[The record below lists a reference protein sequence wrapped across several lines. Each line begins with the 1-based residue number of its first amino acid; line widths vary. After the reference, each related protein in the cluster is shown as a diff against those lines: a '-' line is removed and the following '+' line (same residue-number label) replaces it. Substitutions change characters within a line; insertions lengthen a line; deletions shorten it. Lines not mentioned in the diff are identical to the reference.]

1 LIVSS
6 WYPPVLAGSSLWAES
21 LVAAL
26 RKRGHDVRV
35 VTTQWSGSAQE
46 PEGSREE
53 VVYRLPARLVPRN
66 PFLLGLS
73 NVPISYSL
81 ANRHRMLTI
90 VRGFRPDIIHQI
102 NHIFDS
108 IFLSAYAATQTG
120 TPLIGSITTPIQH
133 PTQPLVDRAMA
144 LVDLAVLYN
153 FAIRYWQRIICSDAE
168 QARYATQQYGRRVDG
183 RVVRHI
189 FVGVH
194 ERISRGISQER
205 TPWPQI
211 VTVGH
216 VHAIRDPTN
225 IIRAMP
231 EILKHFPDARF
242 DIAGRVQFE
251 RPVQE
256 VERLG
261 LQDAVHF
268 LGEVPAEQVSELV
281 SRAHVFIILHQCKY
295 AGLSFTAIEAMQFET
310 PVIINAPDDLYGPD
324 VIRDGEN
331 IVLVDGDDVAEIA
344 SKIIRLLGDAL
355 LRQRIGCNG
364 KQFVA
369 EFLNWDICAEKTEKL
384 YEEVLGCL

>member
-1 LIVSS
+1 MIVSS

-26 RKRGHDVRV
+26 RRRGHDVRV
-35 VTTQWSGSAQE
+35 VTTQWWGSGQE

-53 VVYRLPARLVPRN
+53 VVYRLPAWRVPRN
-66 PFLLGLS
+66 SLLLGLS
-73 NVPISYSL
+73 NVPVSYSL

-90 VRGFRPDIIHQI
+90 VRGFQPDVIHQI

-108 IFLSAYAATQTG
+108 IFLSAYAARKSG
-120 TPLIGSITTPIQH
+120 IPLVGSITTPIQH
-133 PTQPLVDRAMA
+133 PTQPLLDMLMGMVD
-144 LVDLAVLYN
+144 VGVLYT
-153 FAIRYWQRIICSDAE
+153 FALRYWQRIICSDAE
-168 QARYATQQYGRRVDG
+168 QARYVTDHYGKRVDG
-183 RVVRHI
+183 RLVRHI

-194 ERISRGISQER
+194 ERISRGNSHER

-225 IIRAMP
+225 IIRAMSH
-231 EILKHFPDARF
+231 ILERFPDARF

-251 RPVQE
+251 RPVEE
-256 VERLG
+256 VKRLG
-261 LQDAVHF
+261 LESAVHF

-295 AGLSFTAIEAMQFET
+295 AGLSFTAIEAMQFAT
-310 PVIINAPDDLYGPD
+310 PVIINAPDDLYGD
-324 VIRDGEN
+324 GAIRDGEN
-331 IVLVDGDDVAEIA
+331 IMLVDGDDVAQIA
-344 SKIIRLLGDAL
+344 RKIICLLEDAA
-355 LRQRIGCNG
+355 LRRHIGHNG

-369 EFLNWDICAEKTEKL
+369 NYLNWDICAERTERL
-384 YEEVLGCL
+384 YEELIG